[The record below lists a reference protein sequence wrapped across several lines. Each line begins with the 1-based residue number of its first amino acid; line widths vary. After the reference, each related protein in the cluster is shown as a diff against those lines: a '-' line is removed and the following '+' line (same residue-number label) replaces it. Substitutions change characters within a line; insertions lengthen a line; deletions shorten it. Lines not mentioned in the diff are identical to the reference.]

1 MFFYLIQA
9 NFTNIVVV
17 FFLYIF
23 LFTGT
28 TLSKSSL
35 KIFISATLILSVLIA
50 ADMLDYYFA
59 SFDYVNNLRY
69 ITSAAGYT
77 LRPAAILTILL
88 ISRRFTKK
96 KLLLMFA
103 PLAADFALSFSSIFT
118 HMMFYFD
125 ASNKFHR
132 GVMWFLPFAVSG
144 IYLVLL
150 LIMSFKKY
158 RIGNKLETAVIVFIA
173 VMSIVS
179 SLMETLFGFN
189 FLINGVGG
197 VSIVFYYVFL
207 STQTYKRDAMTG
219 ALNRHSFVA
228 DADRLSKKKMIIV
241 SIDLNN
247 LKKINDSMGHDA
259 GDAAIISV
267 SNAIF
272 TYLPSWYQLYR
283 LGGDEFALLC
293 PNAKPDAVDAVMK
306 KTIAELDKKGYSIAW
321 GMAEYMP
328 SMDFNK
334 VLAESDKKMYENK
347 QMMKNTASE

>member
-1 MFFYLIQA
+1 MLFYLIQS
-9 NFTNIVVV
+9 NFTNIVIV

-35 KIFISATLILSVLIA
+35 KIFISATLMLSVLIV
-50 ADMLDYYFA
+50 ADMLDYYFV
-59 SFDYVNNLRY
+59 SFDYVNNMRY

-96 KLLLMFA
+96 KLMLMFA
-103 PLAADFALSFSSIFT
+103 PLAADLAVSFSSIFT
-118 HMMFYFD
+118 HLMFYFD
-125 ASNKFHR
+125 SANKFHR
-132 GVMWFLPFAVSG
+132 GPMWFLPFAVSG
-144 IYLVLL
+144 LYLVLL
-150 LIMSFKKY
+150 LIMSIKKY
-158 RIGNKLETAVIVFIA
+158 RIGNKLETAVIVLIV
-173 VMSIVS
+173 VMAFTS
-179 SLMETLFGFN
+179 SAMETLFGFK

-207 STQTYKRDAMTG
+207 STQTYKRDALTS
-219 ALNRHSFVA
+219 ALNRHSFAA
-228 DADRLSKKKMIIV
+228 DADRLSKRKMIIV
-241 SIDLNN
+241 SIDLND
-247 LKKINDSMGHDA
+247 LKKINDSIGHDA

-267 SNAIF
+267 CDAIF
-272 TYLPSWYQLYR
+272 TYLPSSYQLYR

-321 GMAEYMP
+321 GMAEYAP
-328 SMDFNK
+328 GMDFDK

-347 QMMKNTASE
+347 QMVKNTAVK